1 MKAYTDSGH
10 VRDPEVEAV
19 SVCTW
24 TTMLAQ
30 EHSKPQR
37 GKHVLVEKPMATNT
51 EQAQKQLDTAK
62 ANGLHLAVGFLM
74 RSSWLT
80 AN

>member
-1 MKAYTDSGH
+1 
-10 VRDPEVEAV
+10 
-19 SVCTW
+19 
-24 TTMLAQ
+24 MLAQ